1 MISANYDRWPV
12 VRVTVSTSGSDEQ
25 SQARLRA
32 FHVEVRTRGAACVLI
47 FDLQDHEELSA
58 ERREMIKDTLL
69 MLDARDFIV
78 ACALVCN
85 GLQGNS
91 NLSRK
96 FWARP
101 PSYPLRIFPFLHEV
115 DEWVSMLTS
124 DHHPAP
130 ANEGETLERA
140 PLTREEEYVHDPLRT
155 VGRLQFDDDLMRDP
169 GEGAWII
176 HFDASCNRDMAA
188 QMVGALRQTDL
199 EAFLCERR
207 LSDDLSLWLGWTGPF
222 EHRDEAFAA
231 REDLAKHGVQ
241 LTVSQWT
248 ASSA

>member
-1 MISANYDRWPV
+1 MISANYEGWPV
-12 VRVTVSTSGSDEQ
+12 VRVTVSTSGTDEE
-25 SQARLRA
+25 SQARLRD

-47 FDLQDHEELSA
+47 FDLQDHEKLSA
-58 ERREMIKDTLL
+58 ERREMITDTLL

-85 GLQGNS
+85 GLQGDS

-101 PSYPLRIFPFLHEV
+101 PSYPLRFFPFLHEV

-140 PLTREEEYVHDPLRT
+140 PLTREEEHVHDPLRAA
-155 VGRLQFDDDLMRDP
+155 GRLQFDDDLMRDP

-176 HFDASCNRDMAA
+176 HFDASLRRARGPCQTRRAA
-188 QMVGALRQTDL
+188 H
-199 EAFLCERR
+199 R
-207 LSDDLSLWLGWTGPF
+207 LSVDRFVGLSRHKPCFGEAVSSRLQIRGHPHELWAIQIDVRSATPKTQPG
-222 EHRDEAFAA
+222 H
-231 REDLAKHGVQ
+231 
-241 LTVSQWT
+241 
-248 ASSA
+248 SSPL